1 MTIVVDVSKTSQMLD
16 IPTRLIKQDYDIF
29 SSFLCSNI
37 NTVLRNLI
45 LPEQLKYPGVKPVFK
60 KSSRSAQ
67 KIMGQ
72 TVFCLTSPKYVKAVC
87 VTSYMT
93 ILTHLTIF
101 LSGKQCG
108 FGKGFTVVNSL
119 LPMTE
124 KFRESLDQDGAYDA
138 LLTDQSKTFDCLRSR
153 FSDITFAI
161 IGIIVELQRI
171 LNMYHQLIISYY
183 FL

>member
-72 TVFCLTSPKYVKAVC
+72 TVFCLTSTKYVKAVC
-87 VTSYMT
+87 VTSYVT
-93 ILTHLTIF
+93 ILT
-101 LSGKQCG
+101 
-108 FGKGFTVVNSL
+108 N
-119 LPMTE
+119 
-124 KFRESLDQDGAYDA
+124 D
-138 LLTDQSKTFDCLRSR
+138 
-153 FSDITFAI
+153 
-161 IGIIVELQRI
+161 
-171 LNMYHQLIISYY
+171 Y
-183 FL
+183 FLTRKTMWFWKRICCSKFSPTNDCEI